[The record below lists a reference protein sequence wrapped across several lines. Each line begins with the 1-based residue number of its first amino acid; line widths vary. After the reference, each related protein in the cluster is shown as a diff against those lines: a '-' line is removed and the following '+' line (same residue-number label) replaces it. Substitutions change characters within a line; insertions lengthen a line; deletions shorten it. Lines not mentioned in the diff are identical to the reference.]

1 MIDYCIVGSG
11 IAGSTIAN
19 LLSKKYSV
27 EVIDK
32 ARGPGGRASN
42 RRYKKNL
49 SFDHGLQYISP
60 KSKNF
65 INFLNQLEKKKII
78 KNWQGNH
85 LDFNFEKKENVK
97 KYIGFTSNNSIPKYL
112 LNKLT
117 THFQSEV
124 TNIKFN
130 SNHWVINI
138 NNGQNILSKNLI
150 LTCPYPQLKKLSLKY
165 LRKEIASINPQMI
178 ANITTMFVYKNLP
191 NLPISSIKFNDELL
205 GWAANENSKER
216 FKSNKTL
223 WTIQCNQAYSKQI
236 IDKFKS
242 NKLKYMNEIAKRF
255 EEITGISSK
264 NILFKNIHGWRY
276 AFGSKKTK
284 LNCLWNKKYKL
295 GVCADWF
302 LGNKA
307 EDAWLSAH
315 SLYKKIK

>member
-49 SFDHGLQYISP
+49 SFDHGLQYIAP

-85 LDFNFEKKENVK
+85 LDFNFEKKDNIK
-97 KYIGFTSNNSIPKYL
+97 KYIGFTSNNSIPKHL
-112 LNKLT
+112 LNKLK

-138 NNGQNILSKNLI
+138 NNNQNILSKNLI
-150 LTCPYPQLKKLSLKY
+150 LTCPYPQLKKLSFKY
-165 LRKEIASINPQMI
+165 LKKEIASINPQMI

-216 FKSNKTL
+216 FKSKETL
-223 WTIQCNQAYSKQI
+223 WTIQCSQKYSKKI
-236 IDKFKS
+236 IDKFKL

-264 NILFKNIHGWRY
+264 NIILKSIHGWRY

-284 LNCLWNKKYKL
+284 LDCVWSKKYKL
-295 GVCADWF
+295 
-302 LGNKA
+302 
-307 EDAWLSAH
+307 
-315 SLYKKIK
+315 